1 VAPASGDWADRHSA
15 PEMGVVARG
24 AKTNGVDVVF
34 VVMPFADIQSPAIGV
49 SLLQAQLD
57 RRGLSSRI
65 LYLNVTFAEMIGADL
80 HGRLSA
86 GLSSNALAGEWFF
99 ADCVFGADI
108 PPDYDYVSKVLS
120 RSAPPDTVADIIEA
134 RRARHAFVAECA
146 AEVLA
151 LQPRIV
157 GFTTMFDQT
166 CASVAVAKAIKA
178 GPNPPLVVFGG
189 ANCEGEMGR
198 QLLASIEWIDNVCT
212 GEGDEVFPA
221 YVDSVV
227 RSGARPAIVGMPG
240 REAPSPPSDPEL
252 IRDLDALPFPNYQD
266 YVDRIRGSPV
276 RDDLKIRLPF
286 QSSRGCWWGAK
297 QHCTF
302 CGLNGQG
309 MAYRSKSSDSVVR
322 ELSTLFETYGIA
334 KFSSVDNILD
344 MRHIGE
350 VFPRLRDGGP
360 ALDLFYEVKANLRFE
375 QLALL
380 KAGGVAAIQPGLE
393 SLSNDVL
400 RLMKKGCTAL
410 HNIQLLRWCKELG
423 IEVAW
428 NLLGGFPDEP
438 IEAYRAMAA
447 LTPLL
452 THLTPPG
459 SCTEIRLDR
468 FSPLFTG
475 AERMGLK
482 RVRPKP
488 AYYYIFPFG
497 RLELQRLAY
506 FFDFDYADGRRPE
519 TYMAPLRD
527 AVNAWWRAA
536 SLPESS
542 RPRLDASWLGPDEV
556 VVTDTRE
563 GAASPTRRLTGVAA
577 RVLAACDTSR
587 GLAGLMRDVGGNEEA
602 VLSCLREMIDLRLV
616 IEMEGRFLTLAVM
629 DGRSAMT
636 GDHTRDD
643 AIRAD
648 PALPAHALLH
658 PL

>member
-1 VAPASGDWADRHSA
+1 MATGMEV
-15 PEMGVVARG
+15 
-24 AKTNGVDVVF
+24 KGVDVAF
-34 VVMPFADIQSPAIGV
+34 VVMPFADVQSPAIGV

-57 RRGLSSRI
+57 RRGLESRV
-65 LYLNVTFAEMIGADL
+65 LYFNVKFAEMIGAEL

-108 PPDYDYVSKVLS
+108 PPDYDYISKILS
-120 RSAPPDTVADIIEA
+120 RSAAPETVTDIIEA
-134 RRARHAFVAECA
+134 RRARDAFVAECA
-146 AEVLA
+146 AEILA
-151 LQPRIV
+151 LRPRIV

-166 CASVAVAKAIKA
+166 CASLAVAKAIKA
-178 GPNPPLVVFGG
+178 SPDPPLVVFGG

-198 QLLASIEWIDNVCT
+198 QLLASVEWIDNVCT

-221 YVDSVV
+221 YVESV
-227 RSGARPAIVGMPG
+227 ARTGVPPAIAGMPG
-240 REAPSPPSDPEL
+240 REAVSASPDPAL
-252 IRDLDALPFPNYQD
+252 IRDLDALPFPNYHD
-266 YVDRIRGSPV
+266 YVDRLRASPV

-309 MAYRSKSSDSVVR
+309 MAYRSKTSDTVLR
-322 ELSTLFETYGIA
+322 ELSTLFDTYGIA

-344 MRHIGE
+344 MRHIAG
-350 VFPRLRDGGP
+350 VFPRLRDDGP

-380 KAGGVAAIQPGLE
+380 KAGGVTAIQPGLE
-393 SLSNDVL
+393 SLDNDVL

-428 NLLGGFPDEP
+428 NLLGGFPEEP
-438 IEAYRAMAA
+438 IEAYAAMAA
-447 LTPLL
+447 LTPRL

-468 FSPLFTG
+468 FSPLFTS
-475 AERMGLK
+475 AEGMGLK

-527 AVNAWWRAA
+527 AVSAWWRAA
-536 SLPESS
+536 SLPEAS
-542 RPRLDASWLGPDEV
+542 RPRLDASWLTPDAV
-556 VVTDTRE
+556 VVTDTRD
-563 GAASPTRRLTGVAA
+563 GAAVPTRRLTGLAA

-587 GLAGLMRDVGGNEEA
+587 GLAGVMRDVGGCEEA
-602 VLSCLREMIDLRLV
+602 VAACLRDLIDLRLV
-616 IEMEGRFLTLAVM
+616 IEMEGRFLTLAVV

-636 GDHTRDD
+636 GDRIRDD
-643 AIRAD
+643 AIGAE
-648 PALPAHALLH
+648 PALPAHALPY

>member
-1 VAPASGDWADRHSA
+1 MLKAQLN
-15 PEMGVVARG
+15 ARG
-24 AKTNGVDVVF
+24 RTSRVLYFNIEFAELIGQQLYLRLSNGV
-34 VVMPFADIQSPAIGV
+34 S
-49 SLLQAQLD
+49 
-57 RRGLSSRI
+57 
-65 LYLNVTFAEMIGADL
+65 T
-80 HGRLSA
+80 
-86 GLSSNALAGEWFF
+86 NALVGEWFF

-108 PPDYDYVSKVLS
+108 PADYDYVSKILS
-120 RSAPPDTVADIIEA
+120 RSAPPETVADVVAA
-134 RRARHAFVAECA
+134 RSARHAFVADCA

-151 LQPRIV
+151 LEPRIV

-166 CASVAVAKAIKA
+166 CASLAVAKAIKS
-178 GPNPPLVVFGG
+178 GSNPPLVVFGG

-198 QLLASIEWIDNVCT
+198 QLLASVAWIDNVCT
-212 GEGDEVFPA
+212 GEGDEVLPA
-221 YVDSVV
+221 FVEGVV
-227 RSGARPAIVGMPG
+227 RSGFPPAIMGMPG
-240 REAPSPPSDPEL
+240 REAGSSPADPAL
-252 IRDLDALPFPNYQD
+252 IRDLEALPFPNYQD
-266 YVDRIRGSPV
+266 YVDRLRELPV
-276 RDDLKIRLPF
+276 RDHLKIRLPF

-309 MAYRSKSSDSVVR
+309 MSYRSKSSDTVVR

-344 MRHIGE
+344 MRHIGG
-350 VFPRLRDGGP
+350 VFPRLREDGP

-380 KAGGVAAIQPGLE
+380 KDGGVTAIQPGLE

-438 IEAYRAMAA
+438 IEAYAGMAA

-497 RLELQRLAY
+497 RAELQRLAY

-519 TYMAPLRD
+519 AYMAPLRD
-527 AVNAWWRAA
+527 AVSAWWRVA
-536 SLPESS
+536 SLPEAS
-542 RPRLDASWLGPDEV
+542 RPRLDARWLAPDEV
-556 VVTDTRE
+556 VVTDTRDD
-563 GAASPTRRLTGVAA
+563 AASPPSRLTGLAA
-577 RVLAACDTSR
+577 RVLAACDVSR
-587 GLAGLMRDVGGNEEA
+587 ALAGVVRDVDACEAA
-602 VLSCLREMIDLRLV
+602 VLACLRDLIDRRLM
-616 IEMEGRFLTLAVM
+616 IEMEGRFLTLAVI
-629 DGRSAMT
+629 DGRSAMQ
-636 GDHTRDD
+636 GDHIRDD
-643 AIRAD
+643 AIGAD
-648 PALPAHALLH
+648 PALPAHALPH